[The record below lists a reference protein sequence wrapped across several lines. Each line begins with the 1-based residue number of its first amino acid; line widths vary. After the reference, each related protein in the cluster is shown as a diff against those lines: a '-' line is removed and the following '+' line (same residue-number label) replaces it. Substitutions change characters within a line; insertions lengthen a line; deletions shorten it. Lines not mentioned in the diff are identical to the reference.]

1 MAVEEG
7 ERVVAIE
14 ALAESED
21 GGTLPVGPDG
31 GVVPGGDVPPSNVPP
46 SDEVS

>member
-1 MAVEEG
+1 MTVEEG

-21 GGTLPVGPDG
+21 PGALSGGPDG
-31 GVVPGGDVPPSNVPP
+31 GSMPPPP
-46 SDEVS
+46 PDDLN

>member
-21 GGTLPVGPDG
+21 AGALPAHRRDLHPTRGGPE
-31 GVVPGGDVPPSNVPP
+31 DVN
-46 SDEVS
+46 